1 LNPEFK
7 KTVSIYEI
15 YPRSK
20 KSSMQKS
27 LHNKTVDILVVD
39 GFIKKIAVSQIQM
52 NRRNKIDNLHVSQG
66 WFDSSVSLVNQ
77 VMKKEKPLLMD

>member
-15 YPRSK
+15 YPPRSK

-27 LHNKTVDILVVD
+27 LSNKTVDILVVD
-39 GFIKKIAVSQIQM
+39 GFIK
-52 NRRNKIDNLHVSQG
+52 R
-66 WFDSSVSLVNQ
+66 
-77 VMKKEKPLLMD
+77 